1 MRRVLDLTSRSNIEM
16 KPPPRKHKTPSR
28 PPGDQPVSSGAL
40 ESCDINTHRSA
51 IGDPLVGLQLWHA
64 ADMRKCHSGFLESSP
79 PPSHE
84 LQAAVLAERGKARRP
99 AGRGIPPSGREC
111 LTAPPE
117 HGSADRAEGHRATGP
132 GRGMCD
138 TLRVP
143 YHARI
148 LIYTETAY
156 IV

>member
-1 MRRVLDLTSRSNIEM
+1 MRRGLDLTSRRNIDM
-16 KPPPRKHKTPSR
+16 NKPLPRKHKTPSR

-40 ESCDINTHRSA
+40 ESCDINTRRSA

-84 LQAAVLAERGKARRP
+84 LQAAVLAERGEARRP
-99 AGRGIPPSGREC
+99 AGRGILPPAGNVSPPRGRTGQ
-111 LTAPPE
+111 LI
-117 HGSADRAEGHRATGP
+117 GRRAAGP

-148 LIYTETAY
+148 LIYRETTY